1 MLGLDLFCRL
11 LWLMLCMLSLSLG
24 AYMIWDVVQKYDNN
38 PVIISIEETNYP
50 VYKVQFPAVTICSNN
65 KVVAR
70 NFDKAIKLPP

>member
-65 KVVAR
+65 KVVR
-70 NFDKAIKLPP
+70 RHFDKAVKQPP

>member
-24 AYMIWDVVQKYDNN
+24 AYMIWDLVQKYDNN

-65 KVVAR
+65 KVVEK
-70 NFDKAIKLPP
+70 NFNKAIKQPP